1 MAKKRKEI
9 VFKVINIFPKDGLTW
24 DELGESLLPVIE
36 ATLEDFRL
44 LELED
49 QRKLEEEKLR
59 REKDCN
65 NDELKVE

>member
-1 MAKKRKEI
+1 MARKRKEI

-49 QRKLEEEKLR
+49 AKIAAETTKSE
-59 REKDCN
+59 
-65 NDELKVE
+65 